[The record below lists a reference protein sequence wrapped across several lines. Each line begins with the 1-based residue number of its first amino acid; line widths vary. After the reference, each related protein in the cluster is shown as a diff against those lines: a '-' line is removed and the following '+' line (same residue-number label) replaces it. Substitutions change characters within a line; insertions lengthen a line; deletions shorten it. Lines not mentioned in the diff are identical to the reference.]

1 MRQTSSEDKD
11 RYRVKIRDMS
21 FYREDSRIL
30 SHIDLDVRQGQIIG
44 IMGPSGC
51 GKTTLLR
58 LIGGQLK
65 PHSGSIEVNGH
76 AISDLSRK
84 KRYQA
89 RRQMGMLF
97 QQGALFTH
105 LSVYDNVAFPL
116 REHTSLSEAMIRSI
130 VLMKLEAVGLR
141 GARHKMP
148 GELSGG
154 MARRVALARTIA
166 LDPELLLYDEPFT
179 GQDPISMGVLVRLI
193 KEINDA
199 LGLTSIL
206 VSHDVPETLSI
217 ADYIYVLGEGRI
229 VGEGTP
235 EAIKNHDN
243 PYVKQFI
250 HGLADGVLPF
260 HYPGPPYEEDLFEG
274 AFS

>member
-1 MRQTSSEDKD
+1 MSEADIEEVHQC
-11 RYRVKIRDMS
+11 RVKIRDLS
-21 FYREDSRIL
+21 FHWEDCCIL
-30 SHIDLDVRQGQIIG
+30 EHINLEVRQGQIVG

-65 PHSGSIEVNGH
+65 PHSGSIEVNGYS
-76 AISDLSRK
+76 INILSRK
-84 KRYQA
+84 KLYQA

-105 LSVYDNVAFPL
+105 LSVYENVAFPL
-116 REHTSLSEAMIRSI
+116 REHTQLSENMIRDI

-141 GARHKMP
+141 DAYHKMP
-148 GELSGG
+148 SELSGG
-154 MARRVALARTIA
+154 MSRRVALARTIA

-193 KEINDA
+193 KEINNG

-206 VSHDVPETLSI
+206 VSHDVPETMSI
-217 ADYIYVLGEGRI
+217 VDYIYVLGEGRI
-229 VGEGTP
+229 VGKGTP
-235 EAIKNHDN
+235 EAIKNDDS

-250 HGLADGVLPF
+250 HGLADGVFPF
-260 HYPGPPYEEDLFEG
+260 HYSASGYKEALSSG
-274 AFS
+274 ASS